1 MKSRSKARQPVA
13 KIVCAKLKLELA
25 VQYATSISDLLKEFP
40 TRSQFRKWIKIALT
54 LDARITLR
62 IVDEA
67 EGCRLNQNFCGKDY
81 ATNVLAFSYNTS
93 QPLFADIVLCAS
105 VIDKEAKQQ
114 CKSLMAHYAHLV
126 IHGALHLQ
134 GYDHESDDNAK
145 IMEQLETKTLKKLG
159 YDDPYKESQK
169 QGEC

>member
-1 MKSRSKARQPVA
+1 
-13 KIVCAKLKLELA
+13 
-25 VQYATSISDLLKEFP
+25 
-40 TRSQFRKWIKIALT
+40 
-54 LDARITLR
+54 
-62 IVDEA
+62 
-67 EGCRLNQNFCGKDY
+67 
-81 ATNVLAFSYNTS
+81 
-93 QPLFADIVLCAS
+93 

-159 YDDPYKESQK
+159 YDDPYKES
-169 QGEC
+169 